1 MKEKE
6 RVKLAG
12 GVLRVQSAP
21 GEGTEMCADF
31 TVTS

>member
-1 MKEKE
+1 MEE

-21 GEGTEMCADF
+21 GKGTEVRADF
-31 TVTS
+31 MLS